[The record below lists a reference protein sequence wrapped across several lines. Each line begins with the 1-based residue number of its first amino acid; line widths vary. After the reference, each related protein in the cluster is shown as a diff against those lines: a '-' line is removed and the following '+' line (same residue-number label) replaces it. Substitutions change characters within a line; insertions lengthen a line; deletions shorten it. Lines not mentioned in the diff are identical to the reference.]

1 MTDTSVLLLC
11 SLIAF
16 ITIGVVYV
24 MNKITAARLYRDMV
38 ETDLPKSPYGVS
50 REYGGGGWGY
60 CITKNG
66 EVMYSENKSRVFLN
80 FKHAVNEI
88 NKLES
93 IEGYQKTK
101 IR

>member
-1 MTDTSVLLLC
+1 
-11 SLIAF
+11 
-16 ITIGVVYV
+16 
-24 MNKITAARLYRDMV
+24 
-38 ETDLPKSPYGVS
+38 
-50 REYGGGGWGY
+50 
-60 CITKNG
+60 
-66 EVMYSENKSRVFLN
+66 MYSENKSRVFLN